1 MFIEVKHEELIVGEK
16 YKIKTSPNSV
26 SYFTGILQE
35 IFIENDRYIQSFDK
49 VILYPNGNRKGVY
62 IGYNKHLCLYYYA
75 YVSQKEQIQQA
86 MEKRAL
92 DKILKRLVND
102 DFTW

>member
-1 MFIEVKHEELIVGEK
+1 MLIIQIFDQVIV
-16 YKIKTSPNSV
+16 YSNCNS
-26 SYFTGILQE
+26 
-35 IFIENDRYIQSFDK
+35 
-49 VILYPNGNRKGVY
+49 KGVSL
-62 IGYNKHLCLYYYA
+62 GCNKHMCLYYYA

-86 MEKRAL
+86 MEQRAL

>member
-1 MFIEVKHEELIVGEK
+1 MFIQVTAEELVVGEK
-16 YKIKTSPNSV
+16 YKIDSIPNDDD
-26 SYFTGILQE
+26 YYTGIFKRNSDANIQVFDR
-35 IFIENDRYIQSFDK
+35 FILHSSNLGK
-49 VILYPNGNRKGVY
+49 TKGRIEDDVY
-62 IGYNKHLCLYYYA
+62 LCLNYYA
-75 YVSQKEQIQQA
+75 FFSQKEQIQQA